1 MHTERSGYAIS
12 SFLAGL
18 LSLLVMLLEI
28 STIGDT
34 RNLLRVQVYFSWLI
48 PFALVLV
55 ADQNPYGL
63 HNIHVSL
70 AWHTR
75 ARVLGALGGMVQSVA
90 FAIWAMVIWAE
101 KGSAVQP
108 FFPIVISILALQTL
122 VLLAIA
128 WALAT
133 VDKTRHE

>member
-28 STIGDT
+28 ATIGDT
-34 RNLLRVQVYFSWLI
+34 HNLLRVQVYFSWLI
-48 PFALVLV
+48 PFVLVLV

-63 HNIHVSL
+63 HNISVSL

-75 ARVLGALGGMVQSVA
+75 VRVLGALGGMVQSLA
-90 FAIWAMVIWAE
+90 FAIWAAVIWAE

-108 FFPIVISILALQTL
+108 FFPVVIVLLALQTM
-122 VLLAIA
+122 VLLTIA
-128 WALAT
+128 WALVT
-133 VDKTRHE
+133 VDKMRQE